1 MGVPVEIPG
10 LSTIIP
16 ELPPGLLVVVE
27 SAGDPAKSYFVRRL
41 CRTAHRQG
49 QPVTFLTS
57 RDREELVVL
66 LKNGDGSEGD
76 APAIQI
82 IARDAVES
90 LDEYATQGGLL
101 AVDSFSFLTL
111 DLSPVRLAALLRDL
125 MALCRRHGMGVLLG
139 TDRGMFEAR
148 SEAITIHLADGF
160 VQFHTKEGP
169 EGIVRF
175 LRIPKWIGGRFFD
188 RNIYYEYDGEKMAID
203 LRKRVI

>member
-1 MGVPVEIPG
+1 MSIAVEIPG

-16 ELPPGLLVVVE
+16 EVPPGLLIVVE
-27 SAGDPAKSYFVRRL
+27 SAGDPAKSYLLRRL
-41 CRTAHRQG
+41 CRTAHREG
-49 QPVTFLTS
+49 LPVTFITS
-57 RDREELVVL
+57 RDREELVQL
-66 LKNGDGSEGD
+66 LHNGAKSD
-76 APAIQI
+76 APAIEI
-82 IARDAVES
+82 MARDAVDS
-90 LDEYATQGGLL
+90 LDGFATEGGLL

-111 DLSPVRLAALLRDL
+111 DLTPVRLAALLRDL
-125 MALCRRHGMGVLLG
+125 RALCHRHGMSVLLG

-175 LRIPKWIGGRFFD
+175 LRIPKWIQGRFFD